1 MMVSVPVGVVVSV
14 LEVEATVIVIASL
27 APDAGLLL
35 AADRV
40 VVEAVNEE
48 AVVAG
53 QAVSNLYRSTEPR
66 PEASS

>member
-1 MMVSVPVGVVVSV
+1 MVSVPVGVVVSV

-27 APDAGLLL
+27 APDAGVLL

-40 VVEAVNEE
+40 VLEAVNEE

>member
-1 MMVSVPVGVVVSV
+1 MVSVPVGVVVSV

-27 APDAGLLL
+27 APDAGPLL

-40 VVEAVNEE
+40 VLEAVNEE

-53 QAVSNLYRSTEPR
+53 QAVSNLYRSTEPK

>member
-1 MMVSVPVGVVVSV
+1 MVSVPVGVVVSV

-27 APDAGLLL
+27 APDAGVLL

-40 VVEAVNEE
+40 VLEAVNEE
-48 AVVAG
+48 VVVAG

>member
-1 MMVSVPVGVVVSV
+1 VMVSVPVGVVVSV

-27 APDAGLLL
+27 APDAGVLL

-40 VVEAVNEE
+40 VLEAVNEE

>member
-1 MMVSVPVGVVVSV
+1 MVSVPVGVVVSV

-27 APDAGLLL
+27 APDAGVLL
-35 AADRV
+35 AVDRV
-40 VVEAVNEE
+40 VLEAVNEE

>member
-27 APDAGLLL
+27 APDAGLLVE
-35 AADRV
+35 ADRV
-40 VVEAVNEE
+40 VLEAVNEE

-53 QAVSNLYRSTEPR
+53 QAVSNW
-66 PEASS
+66 

>member
-1 MMVSVPVGVVVSV
+1 MVSVPVGVVVSV
-14 LEVEATVIVIASL
+14 LEIEATVIVIASL
-27 APDAGLLL
+27 APDAGVLL

-40 VVEAVNEE
+40 VLEAVNEE

>member
-27 APDAGLLL
+27 APDAGVLL

-40 VVEAVNEE
+40 VLEAVNEE